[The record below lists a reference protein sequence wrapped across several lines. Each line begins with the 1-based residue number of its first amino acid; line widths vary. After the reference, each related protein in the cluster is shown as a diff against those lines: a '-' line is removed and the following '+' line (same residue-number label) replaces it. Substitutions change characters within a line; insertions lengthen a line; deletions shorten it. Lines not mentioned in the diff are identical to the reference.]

1 MAILLMI
8 SLRKFRLTPFVWAVL
23 LGGLISFGWLQSP
36 QQVWAANERNVNYTL
51 ADLKATDFSNKDVSG
66 TSFAGADMRNADFHG
81 ANLSATIL
89 TQAIF
94 QRANL
99 SGADFSE
106 TFGDRVIFNDADLS
120 NAVFVNALLTSSIFY
135 NTDITGADFTD
146 AILDRTQIALLCETA
161 EGTNPSTGMD
171 TRESLGCR

>member
-1 MAILLMI
+1 MILQHKVRWASWIWVVL
-8 SLRKFRLTPFVWAVL
+8 FV
-23 LGGLISFGWLQSP
+23 GLVSFGWLQFP
-36 QQVWAANERNVNYTL
+36 QTAWAANERNVNYTL

-89 TQAIF
+89 TQAVF

-99 SGADFSE
+99 RGADLSE
-106 TFGDRVIFNDADLS
+106 AFGDRVIFNDADLS

-146 AILDRTQIALLCETA
+146 ALIDRMQVTLLCETA
-161 EGTNPSTGMD
+161 DGVNPTTGMN